1 MDGWKRDTLGS
12 IALVTVH
19 DEIGL
24 CVNGT
29 SCSNFIEELGG
40 TDIAQLDGRSG
51 KFQILFRISNS
62 HISIYIPYL
71 TKVKNES

>member
-1 MDGWKRDTLGS
+1 MDDWKRDTLGS
-12 IALVTVH
+12 IVLVTVH

-51 KFQILFRISNS
+51 KFQILFLN
-62 HISIYIPYL
+62 HISQYIAYI
-71 TKVKNES
+71 TKVNNES